1 MSMPDLLLC
10 SGVDGVIY
18 TITFNISIFVG
29 VLSAIGLV
37 VHEFAEGVIISKVKG
52 STLGLMLGFVVGV
65 LLYVSASHL
74 LPEAREHEKEH
85 STFAF
90 LGGVGLALFLVL
102 TKRL

>member
-37 VHEFAEGVIISKVKG
+37 VHEFAEGVI
-52 STLGLMLGFVVGV
+52 T
-65 LLYVSASHL
+65 Y
-74 LPEAREHEKEH
+74 
-85 STFAF
+85 
-90 LGGVGLALFLVL
+90 LFLIKSGVSKKL
-102 TKRL
+102 QRYTLF